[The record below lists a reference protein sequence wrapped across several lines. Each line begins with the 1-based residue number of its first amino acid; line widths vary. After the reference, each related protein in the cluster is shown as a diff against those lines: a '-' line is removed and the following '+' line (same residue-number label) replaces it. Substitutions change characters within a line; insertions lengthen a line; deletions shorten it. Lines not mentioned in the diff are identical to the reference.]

1 MDINHKDIIQFA
13 TLLKPDMK
21 LKEYQKEIIKKLSM
35 NHKLYAIIPTKSG
48 YTYCKRLV
56 YNYVKEMRLKNEN
69 RKDRDDSI

>member
-13 TLLKPDMK
+13 TLLKPD
-21 LKEYQKEIIKKLSM
+21 M

-69 RKDRDDSI
+69 RKNRNDSI